1 MIFLSIIFVIVLDNI
16 CDHLIL
22 SLAMC
27 VYSCTGYVM
36 CVDVL
41 VCVGIVVHV

>member
-1 MIFLSIIFVIVLDNI
+1 MIFLSFIFVTVLDNI

-22 SLAMC
+22 SLGMC
-27 VYSCTGYVM
+27 VCACTGYAM